1 MPFHQNDNMTTWF
14 YTVIEEEYERRN
26 EKPEERDDLRQM
38 IVDIPMCSLK
48 EYCEETLVTL
58 GVPECIHDAIL
69 NSVDW
74 MQLKHLLKEFLENLL
89 AQE

>member
-1 MPFHQNDNMTTWF
+1 M
-14 YTVIEEEYERRN
+14 
-26 EKPEERDDLRQM
+26 
-38 IVDIPMCSLK
+38 DIPMCTLK

-58 GVPECIHDAIL
+58 EVPKCIHDAIL

-74 MQLKHLLKEFLENLL
+74 VHLKNLLKEFLENLL